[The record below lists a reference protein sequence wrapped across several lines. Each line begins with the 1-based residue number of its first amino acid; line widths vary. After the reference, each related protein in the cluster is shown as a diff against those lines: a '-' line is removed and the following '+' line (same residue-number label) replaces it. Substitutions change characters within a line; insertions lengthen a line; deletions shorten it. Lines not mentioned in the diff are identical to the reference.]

1 MATFIQVLAVLAV
14 VTNAVVYG
22 ADVVAAL
29 VTRSVNTR
37 LDDTTMTLSAGW
49 GHYFADAR
57 MPPVGITGLLSAL
70 AAAVVA
76 GLSGYPVS
84 AAAAAV
90 AVVAL
95 VVWLVLY
102 TRIAKPVNVAQK
114 AAALSGVIPENARAL
129 QQRWESIIVPRVG
142 LQVVALAAL
151 SVTIAAV

>member
-1 MATFIQVLAVLAV
+1 MATLIQILAVLAV

-22 ADVVAAL
+22 TDAVAAL
-29 VTRSVNTR
+29 VTRSVNAR

-49 GHYFADAR
+49 GHYFADSR

-76 GLSGYPVS
+76 GFGGYLVS
-84 AAAAAV
+84 AGAAAV

-102 TRIAKPVNVAQK
+102 ARIAKPVNVVQK

-129 QQRWESIIVPRVG
+129 QQRWESIIFPRVV
-142 LQVVALAAL
+142 LQAIALVALTIA
-151 SVTIAAV
+151 IAAV